1 MSASPSRAPEAGREI
16 AALGEAEDR
25 AQAVLLAQPGVVAP
39 VEELERL
46 DEELHLANAA
56 HAELDVAARAAL
68 GAKRLVDRILHL
80 PHLADDRGVEARPED
95 EGADHLEEARGH
107 RRIARTEARLDQRL
121 ALPELG
127 PVREVGAIAVERQ
140 HERPH
145 PALRPQS
152 QIHAEGVAL
161 LGDRLERV
169 RDEPHR
175 LGEEVA
181 VGDRPIWAA
190 RGVPVV
196 AVDDDQVDVGG
207 IVRARRRRACPCRT
221 PRAPSASRPAPSARR
236 GHPSAIPPPIAR
248 RPRDRRRPGATAPRW
263 SR

>member
-1 MSASPSRAPEAGREI
+1 MRACSARKRRRAAAGRQGDAHAPRETPELLLPFRKHVRLELVEDLQAVLDRAQVDERVAERAPEAGREI

-25 AQAVLLAQPGVVAP
+25 AQAVPLAQPGVVAA

-140 HERPH
+140 HEGPH
-145 PALRPQS
+145 PALRAQS

-181 VGDRPIWAA
+181 VGDRPL
-190 RGVPVV
+190 RPP
-196 AVDDDQVDVGG
+196 AVS
-207 IVRARRRRACPCRT
+207 
-221 PRAPSASRPAPSARR
+221 PSSP
-236 GHPSAIPPPIAR
+236 
-248 RPRDRRRPGATAPRW
+248 
-263 SR
+263 

>member
-1 MSASPSRAPEAGREI
+1 MRRE
-16 AALGEAEDR
+16 LP
-25 AQAVLLAQPGVVAP
+25 LA
-39 VEELERL
+39 RS
-46 DEELHLANAA
+46 DS
-56 HAELDVAARAAL
+56 
-68 GAKRLVDRILHL
+68 VDRILHP

-95 EGADHLEEARGH
+95 EGADHLEEPRGH
-107 RRIARTEARLDQRL
+107 RRIARTEARLDERL

-140 HERPH
+140 HERAH

-152 QIHAEGVAL
+152 QIDAEGVAL

-181 VGDRPIWAA
+181 VGDRPILAA

-196 AVDDDQVDVGG
+196 AVDDDQVNVGG
-207 IVRARRRRACPCRT
+207 VVELVAAELAHAEHREPRRRPV
-221 PRAPSASRPAPSARR
+221 
-236 GHPSAIPPPIAR
+236 R
-248 RPRDRRRPGATAPRW
+248 RPRRAVGVRQRFLRPSPGGLETHVGQVRQLLGGHGEVGVTQDVAAADAEQVAVLESAQRVHAASRGA
-263 SR
+263 